1 MRVFFVALIFC
12 TFCSV
17 KAQQIIDKVIAIVG
31 KYPVLLSDLENA
43 QIVKQKEN
51 PNVEKCKTFEDLLYQ
66 KLLLATA
73 DRDSVTV
80 SDNEV
85 EGELNRRMVYYIN
98 MMGGSEEKF
107 EAYYGKRTNVFK
119 DEIRGEV
126 HDQLLAQKMQGK
138 VTGDTKLT
146 PSEVRMFFNSIPND
160 SLPIIN
166 TELQIGQIVKTPPV
180 SEEAK
185 KIAREQIQG
194 YRERV
199 VKGESMSVL
208 AALYSE
214 DPGSA
219 KQGGRID
226 GVLRGVM
233 VAEFESVAFRLKNG
247 EVSEVFETPYG
258 FHFIELIARRGE
270 ALDLRHILLSPKITT
285 ADVFK
290 AKVFLD
296 SIQKA
301 IVENK
306 ISFEEA
312 ARKFSD
318 DRETKQNG
326 GLMVNPG
333 NSSTKWENEDISHED
348 QTQTLIFLF
357 DKMNVGDVTIPINY
371 RTRDAKLGYRI
382 LTIKTRTDPHKANL
396 KEDYTRLLNMA
407 TFEKQKKNITKWITK
422 RSKSTY
428 IKIDPAYFC
437 QLTNAWTI
445 NN

>member
-1 MRVFFVALIFC
+1 MRLFLAILIFSA
-12 TFCSV
+12 FSYS
-17 KAQQIIDKVIAIVG
+17 KAQQVIDKVIAIVG
-31 KYPVLLSDLENA
+31 KYPVLLSDLENS

-51 PNVEKCKTFEDLLYQ
+51 PSVEKCKTFEDLLYQ
-66 KLLLATA
+66 KLLLAQA

-85 EGELNRRMVYYIN
+85 ETELNRRMAYYIN

-107 EAYYGKRTNVFK
+107 EQVYGKRTNVFK

-146 PSEVRMFFNSIPND
+146 PSEVRLFFNSIPND

-166 TELQIGQIVKTPPV
+166 TELQISQIVKTPPV
-180 SEEAK
+180 SEDAK
-185 KIAREQIQG
+185 KLAREQIQA
-194 YRERV
+194 YRDRV
-199 VKGESMSVL
+199 TKGESMSVL

-219 KQGGRID
+219 KQGGRIEF
-226 GVLRGVM
+226 GRGMM
-233 VAEFESVAFRLKNG
+233 VPEFESVAFRLKSG
-247 EVSEVFETPYG
+247 EVSEIFETPYG
-258 FHFIELIARRGE
+258 FHFIELIARKGE
-270 ALDLRHILLSPKITT
+270 MIEARHILLSPKITNS
-285 ADVFK
+285 DILK
-290 AKVFLD
+290 SKLFLD
-296 SIQKA
+296 SLQKA
-301 IVENK
+301 IVENT

-318 DRETKQNG
+318 DKETKQNG

-333 NSSTKWENEDISHED
+333 SGSTKWENEDVSHED

-357 DKMNVGDVTIPINY
+357 DKMNVGDVTTPINY

-396 KEDYTRLLNMA
+396 KEDYARLLSMA
-407 TFEKQKKNITKWITK
+407 TFEKQKRNITKWITK

-428 IKIDPAYFC
+428 IKIDPSYIC
-437 QLTNAWTI
+437 QLSLAWTI